1 MFLNALQSAQHIS
14 EEDYYC
20 YLTDVTLT
28 NIINN
33 VKEGAEVE
41 VGFKEACST
50 LS

>member
-1 MFLNALQSAQHIS
+1 MFLNALQSGQHIS
-14 EEDYYC
+14 EDYYG

-50 LS
+50 SS